1 MLTNNI
7 PAVILGGALLGTLS
21 GWGSRLA
28 LQKVLRSSDKIFYL
42 VFTSGFF
49 LRFALLLAGICMLRH
64 QKVILIVSFTVSFIL
79 VQMAFE
85 AFPLKKNGIKRNS

>member
-1 MLTNNI
+1 MINNI
-7 PAVILGGALLGTLS
+7 PAVILSGAALGTLS

-28 LQKVLRSSDKIFYL
+28 MKRVLNSSDKIFYL
-42 VFTSGFF
+42 VFTTGFF
-49 LRFALLLAGICMLRH
+49 LRFALLLGGICMLRH

-85 AFPLKKNGIKRNS
+85 AFPLKKNGIKRNT

>member
-1 MLTNNI
+1 MINNI
-7 PAVILGGALLGTLS
+7 PAVILCGAGLGTLS

-28 LQKVLRSSDKIFYL
+28 LKKVLDSSDKIFYL

-49 LRFALLLAGICMLRH
+49 VRFALLLGGICMLRR
-64 QKVILIVSFTVSFIL
+64 QKVILIISFAVSFIL

-85 AFPLKKNGIKRNS
+85 AFPLKHNGIKRNS

>member
-1 MLTNNI
+1 MINSI
-7 PAVILGGALLGTLS
+7 PAVVLCGAALGALS

-28 LQKVLRSSDKIFYL
+28 LKKVLDSSDKVFYL

-49 LRFALLLAGICMLRH
+49 LRFALLLAAICVLRH
-64 QKVILIVSFTVSFIL
+64 EKVILTISFTGSFIL

-85 AFPLKKNGIKRNS
+85 AFPLKHNGIKRNS